1 MHPGMKILQEFS
13 ELLKEPLSLPPIREV
28 DHYISLKKG
37 TKPIN
42 VRPYHYVYYQK
53 EEIEK

>member
-42 VRPYHYVYYQK
+42 VRPYHYAYYQK